1 MKYRNITFLF
11 VFITFQGFSQIDEFS
26 KYAFIYEL
34 THQSDSTDINSK
46 RSENM
51 LLLIGE
57 DISQFESYNKH
68 RRDSLISK
76 VKSGSLENFS
86 MSNMP
91 NFPRTKIHY
100 KILKNYP
107 KDSITV
113 YDNIFTDKF
122 EYVES
127 KKIDWEIY
135 PDTLTINGYKSQKAK
150 TSYGGR
156 SYEAW
161 FTTQIPIPDGPYKF
175 CGLPG
180 LIIKISDSKNHYVFE
195 LTDVLENK
203 YKMSNLSSHSEPFFT
218 DKKTFFKKLK
228 ESKDNAI
235 NKMAEMG
242 FIVADESKQNVRKKM
257 KAKNNPIELVFD

>member
-1 MKYRNITFLF
+1 
-11 VFITFQGFSQIDEFS
+11 
-26 KYAFIYEL
+26 
-34 THQSDSTDINSK
+34 
-46 RSENM
+46 
-51 LLLIGE
+51 
-57 DISQFESYNKH
+57 
-68 RRDSLISK
+68 
-76 VKSGSLENFS
+76 
-86 MSNMP
+86 
-91 NFPRTKIHY
+91 
-100 KILKNYP
+100 
-107 KDSITV
+107 
-113 YDNIFTDKF
+113 
-122 EYVES
+122 
-127 KKIDWEIY
+127 
-135 PDTLTINGYKSQKAK
+135 LTINGYKSQKAK

-156 SYEAW
+156 NYEAW

-203 YKMSNLSSHSEPFFT
+203 YRMSNLFSHSKPFYT

-242 FIVADESKQNVRKKM
+242 FVVADESKQNVRKKM